1 MPVSGMEKP
10 VQNSEGRSGFLHT
23 RTGAAQFLKVSLPQL
38 DRYRRKGHLP
48 CVWLD
53 SHPRFLGEDL
63 IAFAKS
69 KRKPSTGEME

>member
-1 MPVSGMEKP
+1 METT
-10 VQNSEGRSGFLHT
+10 VQSSEEHSGFLHT

-38 DRYRRKGHLP
+38 DRYRREGQLP

-63 IAFAKS
+63 IAFARS
-69 KRKPSTGEME
+69 KRKKPSTGGAQ